1 MILTDME
8 EASKGELFIEEIDE
22 KTLATIIHFIYTGE
36 LELGDDPDIQD
47 LAWAGT
53 KYLLD
58 GFMDL
63 LALHLQKRK
72 EEFPGKMIA
81 DLLIAAHR
89 HFSPDLRRIALDK
102 IRINREISNDPG
114 FRMAMKGSNPIILM
128 DLMKDL

>member
-36 LELGDDPDIQD
+36 LELGEDPDIQT
-47 LAWAGT
+47 LAWAGA
-53 KYLLD
+53 KYLLP

-63 LALHLQKRK
+63 LTVQVMKLDLNG
-72 EEFPGKMIA
+72 EMVA
-81 DLLIAAHR
+81 DLLISAHR
-89 HFSPDLRRIALDK
+89 HEVKELRQIALDK
-102 IRINREISNDPG
+102 IRAKKDIFNDPG